1 MKMSSNKKI
10 AAVVLT
16 TVALSIGTVG
26 VASASQSKSA
36 SIRTTTTKTTVNAI
50 GNPMAGQMMGGQEA
64 ELKTILSGLVTKG
77 TITQAQSDA
86 ITAAVTAARVAHD
99 ANRVADQAANSAQR
113 VAHEALIATTIG
125 IDAATIKTRLAAGET
140 LGAIAGAKKSAL
152 ITALV
157 AEQTKAIDAAVTA
170 GRMTAAQATTLKAG
184 LTAHITTE
192 IDSVRSAMG
201 PGMGEPGKGGPGMDG
216 RGHGGKD
223 GNRGMGMKP

>member
-16 TVALSIGTVG
+16 TVALSIGSVG
-26 VASASQSKSA
+26 VASATQSKSKSA

-50 GNPMAGQMMGGQEA
+50 GNPMSGQMMGGQEE

-86 ITAAVTAARVAHD
+86 ITAAVTAARAAHD
-99 ANRVADQAANSAQR
+99 ANRDADQAANSAQR

-157 AEQTKAIDAAVTA
+157 AEETKAIDAAVTA

-184 LTAHITTE
+184 LTAHITAE
-192 IDSVRSAMG
+192 IDSVRGAMG
-201 PGMGEPGKGGPGMDG
+201 PGMGG
-216 RGHGGKD
+216 RGHGDKD

>member
-1 MKMSSNKKI
+1 MSSNKKI

-86 ITAAVTAARVAHD
+86 ITAAVTAAI
-99 ANRVADQAANSAQR
+99 
-113 VAHEALIATTIG
+113 L
-125 IDAATIKTRLAAGET
+125 
-140 LGAIAGAKKSAL
+140 SAL
-152 ITALV
+152 IT
-157 AEQTKAIDAAVTA
+157 T
-170 GRMTAAQATTLKAG
+170 
-184 LTAHITTE
+184 
-192 IDSVRSAMG
+192 
-201 PGMGEPGKGGPGMDG
+201 
-216 RGHGGKD
+216 
-223 GNRGMGMKP
+223 

>member
-86 ITAAVTAARVAHD
+86 ITAAVTAARAAHD
-99 ANRVADQAANSAQR
+99 ANRDADHAANSAQR

-170 GRMTAAQATTLKAG
+170 GRMTASQATTLKAG
-184 LTAHITTE
+184 LTAHITAE
-192 IDSVRSAMG
+192 IDSVRSVMG
-201 PGMGEPGKGGPGMDG
+201 PGMGG
-216 RGHGGKD
+216 RGHGGMD
-223 GNRGMGMKP
+223 GNRGKGMKP

>member
-16 TVALSIGTVG
+16 TVALSIGSVG
-26 VASASQSKSA
+26 VASASQTKSKSA
-36 SIRTTTTKTTVNAI
+36 SVRTTTTKTTVNAI
-50 GNPMAGQMMGGQEA
+50 ANPMAGQMMGGQDA

-86 ITAAVTAARVAHD
+86 ITAAVTAARVAHE
-99 ANRVADQAANSAQR
+99 ANRGADQAANSAER

-157 AEQTKAIDAAVTA
+157 AERTKSIDAAVTA
-170 GRMTAAQATTLKAG
+170 GKMTAAQATTLKSG
-184 LTAHITTE
+184 LTAHITAE
-192 IDSVRSAMG
+192 VDSARGAMG
-201 PGMGEPGKGGPGMDG
+201 SGKGGPGKGGPG
-216 RGHGGKD
+216 HGDMD